1 MFGICDTVEKLFA
14 QAMAGSV
21 FSAMQDDDPKGTG
34 KKTKGRSSAAKVLSV
49 TLGGG
54 GGGRKR
60 IAVAEEDQED
70 FDSVVEAVAEMG
82 WWSRGEQGEI
92 VGSGTLEVRAFV

>member
-1 MFGICDTVEKLFA
+1 
-14 QAMAGSV
+14 MAGSV
-21 FSAMQDDDPKGTG
+21 FSAMHDDDPEG
-34 KKTKGRSSAAKVLSV
+34 KNTKSRSSSAKVLGV

-54 GGGRKR
+54 GRKR
-60 IAVAEEDQED
+60 VAVAEEDQED

-82 WWSRGEQGEI
+82 WWSREEQGEI